1 MLKRQHDFGNFHRD
15 VILVLDDC
23 HCLAVGAKPRYRT
36 GQLGER
42 QAASQAMGQHH
53 RQRQHFGR
61 LIGGVAHHHAL
72 VACPDGVGI
81 GFGVQRVIDGT
92 WKNDQR
98 GSSAISYWWGMTQ
111 GVISVLCS
119 RRLPT
124 GTRRLAGVLRDAL
137 RDDRLD
143 PFYGT
148 LVDQKGR
155 VVYGDEVPISAT
167 QILSMNWLSSFVE
180 GRIPAFEELSP
191 TAQELVRLQGVER
204 QGEK

>member
-1 MLKRQHDFGNFHRD
+1 MVNANARVYLEWAGMKDGGGLQRLQERGIAYIDYLDRLGANTGN
-15 VILVLDDC
+15 
-23 HCLAVGAKPRYRT
+23 
-36 GQLGER
+36 QLGGIHNL
-42 QAASQAMGQHH
+42 A
-53 RQRQHFGR
+53 
-61 LIGGVAHHHAL
+61 LIQCHWGKLYQSL
-72 VACPDGVGI
+72 VR
-81 GFGVQRVIDGT
+81 RVMEGS
-92 WKNDQR
+92 WKQEDQ
-98 GSSAISYWWGMTQ
+98 GSSAVNYWWGMTQ